1 MKKVVRKEYIY
12 TIEEYDKEKTKVLK
26 YVIYKKRTIREI
38 KTKFKTLI
46 DENML
51 EDIIKELTE
60 NGYIS
65 DENYIKRAVS
75 EYMALKNL
83 SIKEIKYKLI
93 SKGIPNSMVEEYVL
107 ENIEELEDYEQKS
120 ADNIVIKKITNMDE
134 TEIKVYLLKK
144 GYREESIKNAMQKIE
159 K

>member
-1 MKKVVRKEYIY
+1 MY

-38 KTKFKTLI
+38 KTKFKLLI

-51 EDIIKELTE
+51 EDIIEELKE

-65 DENYIKRAVS
+65 DENYVKRAVN

-83 SIKEIKYKLI
+83 SIKEIKYKLTA
-93 SKGIPNSMVEEYVL
+93 KGISNSIIEEYIL
-107 ENIEELEDYEQKS
+107 ENIEELEEYEQKS
-120 ADNIVIKKITNMDE
+120 ADNIVLKKTVNMDE
-134 TEIKVYLLKK
+134 IEIRSYLLKK
-144 GYREESIKNAMQKIE
+144 GYREESIKNAMQRIE
-159 K
+159 E

>member
-1 MKKVVRKEYIY
+1 MY

-38 KTKFKTLI
+38 KTKFNTLI

-51 EDIIKELTE
+51 EDIIEELKE

-107 ENIEELEDYEQKS
+107 ENIEELEEYEQKS

>member
-1 MKKVVRKEYIY
+1 MY

-51 EDIIKELTE
+51 EDIIEELKE

-107 ENIEELEDYEQKS
+107 ENIEELEEYEQKS

-134 TEIKVYLLKK
+134 TEIKGYLLKK

-159 K
+159 

>member
-1 MKKVVRKEYIY
+1 MY

-38 KTKFKTLI
+38 KTKFKQVI
-46 DENML
+46 DESML
-51 EDIIKELTE
+51 EDIIEELKE

-93 SKGIPNSMVEEYVL
+93 SKGISNSMVEEYVS
-107 ENIEELEDYEQKS
+107 ENLEELEDYEQKS
-120 ADNIVIKKITNMDE
+120 ADNIVLKKIANMDE
-134 TEIKVYLLKK
+134 TEIKGYLLKK
-144 GYREESIKNAMQKIE
+144 GYREESIKNAMKKIDE
-159 K
+159 

>member
-1 MKKVVRKEYIY
+1 MY

-51 EDIIKELTE
+51 EDIIKELKE

-107 ENIEELEDYEQKS
+107 ENIEELEEYEQKS

>member
-1 MKKVVRKEYIY
+1 MY

-51 EDIIKELTE
+51 EDIIEELKE

-93 SKGIPNSMVEEYVL
+93 SKGVPNSMVEEYAS
-107 ENIEELEDYEQKS
+107 ENIEELEEYEQKS

>member
-1 MKKVVRKEYIY
+1 MY

-38 KTKFKTLI
+38 KTKFKQVI

-51 EDIIKELTE
+51 EDIIEELKE

-75 EYMALKNL
+75 EYIALKNL

-93 SKGIPNSMVEEYVL
+93 SKGISNSMVEEYVS
-107 ENIEELEDYEQKS
+107 ENIEELEEYEQKS
-120 ADNIVIKKITNMDE
+120 ADNIVLKKIVNMDE
-134 TEIKVYLLKK
+134 TEIKGYLLKK

-159 K
+159 E

>member
-1 MKKVVRKEYIY
+1 MY

-38 KTKFKTLI
+38 KTKFKPLI

-51 EDIIKELTE
+51 EDIIEELKE

-65 DENYIKRAVS
+65 DENYIKRAVN

-83 SIKEIKYKLI
+83 SIKELRYKLI
-93 SKGIPNSMVEEYVL
+93 SKGISNSMVEGYIS
-107 ENIEELEDYEQKS
+107 ENIEELEEYEQKS
-120 ADNIVIKKITNMDE
+120 ADNIVLKKTVNMDE
-134 TEIKVYLLKK
+134 KEIKGYLLKK
-144 GYREESIKNAMQKIE
+144 GYREESIRNAMQKIE
-159 K
+159 E

>member
-1 MKKVVRKEYIY
+1 MY

-51 EDIIKELTE
+51 EDIIEELKE

-93 SKGIPNSMVEEYVL
+93 SKGMPNSMVEEYVL
-107 ENIEELEDYEQKS
+107 ENIEELEEYEQKS

-134 TEIKVYLLKK
+134 TEIKGYLLKK

-159 K
+159 E

>member
-1 MKKVVRKEYIY
+1 MY

>member
-1 MKKVVRKEYIY
+1 MY

-38 KTKFKTLI
+38 KTKFKQVI
-46 DENML
+46 DESML
-51 EDIIKELTE
+51 EDIIEELKE

-93 SKGIPNSMVEEYVL
+93 SKGISNSMVEEYVS
-107 ENIEELEDYEQKS
+107 ENLEELEDYEQKS
-120 ADNIVIKKITNMDE
+120 ADNIVLKKIASMDE
-134 TEIKVYLLKK
+134 TEIKGYLLKK
-144 GYREESIKNAMQKIE
+144 GYREESIKNAKCINIRD
-159 K
+159 